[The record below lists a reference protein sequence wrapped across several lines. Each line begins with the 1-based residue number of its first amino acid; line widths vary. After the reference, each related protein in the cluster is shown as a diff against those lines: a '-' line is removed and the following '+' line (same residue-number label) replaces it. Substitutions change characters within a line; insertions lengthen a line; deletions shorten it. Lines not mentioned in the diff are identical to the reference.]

1 MHNDVIQTKGKSIGF
16 VFPCHALTIPVAVK
30 HFLKKI
36 DPKSSEYFFA
46 VVTRYGTVFKGF
58 DKIIKLLNKK
68 NKIIN
73 SQFIINMC
81 HNEAPR
87 SNKNYIV
94 PSESDIKN
102 IEKSTI
108 KNIDLISSTI
118 ANQYSIIEKDT
129 TVLAKT
135 SSNTISSVLIENFVV
150 FLMDLSEYI
159 GGVNYFYHDDEC
171 NGCGV
176 CEKVC
181 LSKKIKIVEKK
192 PVWQKNV
199 LCYMCYACL
208 NYCPRQSVQIK
219 NIPYVKSYTTNNPRY
234 PHPYATA
241 NEISAQK
248 ERHS

>member
-102 IEKSTI
+102 IEKSAI
-108 KNIDLISSTI
+108 KKIDLISSTI